1 MAGHLAKLGFWAS
14 TCLEFFEHKVSHA
27 LAAASAGEVFS
38 TLLWSGQM
46 FGTCSVCKVP
56 TQTRMLEA
64 YSSISNSG
72 KTKEEGKLSF
82 EFDPFDFSCLLFCF
96 AGRSPWATTLQDL
109 FFSLLS
115 HRSLLN
121 FCKLGLI
128 KDGSSLKFIQT
139 AALNKG
145 QVTWLCRFGLEI
157 LAAEVWQRSKPLLV
171 DYLQRRGDPK
181 RQSGIDI
188 D

>member
-1 MAGHLAKLGFWAS
+1 
-14 TCLEFFEHKVSHA
+14 
-27 LAAASAGEVFS
+27 
-38 TLLWSGQM
+38 M
-46 FGTCSVCKVP
+46 FGTCSVCKVS

-72 KTKEEGKLSF
+72 QTKEEGKLGF
-82 EFDPFDFSCLLFCF
+82 EFDPFDFSRLLFCF

-128 KDGSSLKFIQT
+128 KDGSSLKFIQKTKAFT

-145 QVTWLCRFGLEI
+145 EELKFLALSCSVGLVWKSSQLRYGKDPNLFWLTTSREEAIQNARMG
-157 LAAEVWQRSKPLLV
+157 
-171 DYLQRRGDPK
+171 
-181 RQSGIDI
+181 
-188 D
+188 

>member
-1 MAGHLAKLGFWAS
+1 
-14 TCLEFFEHKVSHA
+14 
-27 LAAASAGEVFS
+27 
-38 TLLWSGQM
+38 M

-128 KDGSSLKFIQT
+128 KDGSSLKFIQKTKAFT

-145 QVTWLCRFGLEI
+145 QVLGSVGLVWKSSQLRYGKDPNLFWLTTSREEAIQNARVG
-157 LAAEVWQRSKPLLV
+157 
-171 DYLQRRGDPK
+171 
-181 RQSGIDI
+181 
-188 D
+188 